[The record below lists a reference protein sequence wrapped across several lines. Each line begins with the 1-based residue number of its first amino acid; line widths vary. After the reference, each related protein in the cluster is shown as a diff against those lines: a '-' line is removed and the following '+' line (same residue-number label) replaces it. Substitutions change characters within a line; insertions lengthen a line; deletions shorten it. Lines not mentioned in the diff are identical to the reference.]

1 MKKME
6 DEIDITGVKNIE
18 TTISIGDKEISKNN
32 ISDLSEG
39 DTYIL
44 NVNDNTFRRTEK
56 IENNNVKLKLK

>member
-1 MKKME
+1 ME
-6 DEIDITGVKNIE
+6 I
-18 TTISIGDKEISKNN
+18 KEISKNN

-56 IENNNVKLKLK
+56 IENNNVNAKVKVGKIKLLGVSKKF